1 MLSNSMM
8 RYHYN
13 YISLVPGRAQD
24 CAGDSTEEENC
35 AQGIELWPMA
45 FPDLSSVFCYQN
57 LEQEN
62 LESSGEFK
70 TLLFQIIR
78 LVLCHWGGLVG
89 SAPHSL
95 FFSVW
100 LMWPG
105 KSTKHMQF

>member
-1 MLSNSMM
+1 M
-8 RYHYN
+8 
-13 YISLVPGRAQD
+13 PGRAQD

-78 LVLCHWGGLVG
+78 LVLCNWVGLVG